1 MKYPVLFAMLLV
13 GCHITTPATPPGP
26 DADAA
31 PVPPPPVPKP
41 SADAAPPPPAD
52 AGKLDAAR
60 PTTRCERAWQRIQ
73 ALHCTVRAPKTATWT
88 VACENAEQNGVDM
101 HAACVATAA
110 TCDAVK
116 ACLGEH

>member
-1 MKYPVLFAMLLV
+1 MKRLLLLAATLAA
-13 GCHITTPATPPGP
+13 CHITLPQNPPGP

-31 PVPPPPVPKP
+31 PLPPPTPKP

-60 PTTRCERAWQRIQ
+60 PPTRCERAWQRIQ
-73 ALHCTVRAPKTATWT
+73 VLNCMVIMPRTATWT
-88 VACENAEQNGVDM
+88 QACENAEQNGVDM

-110 TCDAVK
+110 TCAAVK